1 MVWGE
6 LSIGSGSSHELIR
19 RKRWTS

>member
-1 MVWGE
+1 LGE